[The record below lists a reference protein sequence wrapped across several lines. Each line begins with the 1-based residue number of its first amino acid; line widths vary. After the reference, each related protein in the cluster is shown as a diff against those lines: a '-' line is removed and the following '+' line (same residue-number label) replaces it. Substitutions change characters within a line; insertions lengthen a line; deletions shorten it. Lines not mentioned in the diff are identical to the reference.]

1 MGRKTSVA
9 TAAPDPM
16 EAEDQAAAAENQRA
30 EEWRQVEAD
39 RKAAEEL
46 QEASSTPSADQ
57 GPMEPAPTY
66 PAAYDL
72 AYERRNILQY
82 LLSGIQLQVPFD
94 AAPSAVAERIIQIAD
109 EVILKGQARGWIAK
123 DPVPPAEPKAE

>member
-1 MGRKTSVA
+1 MTRKTSAA
-9 TAAPDPM
+9 TEPLDPQDEDIRADVQKAWDEHNAP
-16 EAEDQAAAAENQRA
+16 Q
-30 EEWRQVEAD
+30 
-39 RKAAEEL
+39 
-46 QEASSTPSADQ
+46 STPSANE
-57 GPMEPAPTY
+57 GPQEPAPTY
-66 PAAYDL
+66 PNAYDL